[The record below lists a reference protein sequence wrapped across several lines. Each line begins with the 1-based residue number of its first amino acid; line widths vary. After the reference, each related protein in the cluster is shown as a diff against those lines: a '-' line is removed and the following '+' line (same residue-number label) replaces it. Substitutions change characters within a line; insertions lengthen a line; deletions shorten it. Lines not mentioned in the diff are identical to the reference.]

1 MPKGIVTTHQN
12 FASAA
17 TYQEEV
23 LRITPGTRV
32 FDFVSY
38 NFDVSWSNH
47 LQTLICG
54 GCLCVPSEEE
64 RRDDIASAFNR
75 MGCDY
80 AYFTP
85 SVVQSLDPSAFPG
98 LRVLAM
104 GGEPLQSR
112 EAARWPQLA
121 TDGGGIIGIYG
132 PAECAQAVSFMSLQT
147 TTTHNHVGHSFGAK
161 TWLVEPGR
169 PDRLAAIGTIGELM
183 IEGPTVSSGYFADP
197 ARTAA
202 AYIQDPAWLTDATA
216 AGHTGRKG
224 TLFLSGDL
232 LRYNP
237 DGSLTFMGRKD
248 DLVKLRGQRI
258 ELGEVEHHV
267 RSCLR
272 DPSECAGGIAA
283 EIITPRTSISPLLVV
298 FFGLARRGE
307 DELSAGERE
316 ARLSQVVQGLED
328 RLWNLLP
335 Q

>member
-17 TYQEEV
+17 THQKEV
-23 LRITPGTRV
+23 LRIRPGTRV

-54 GCLCVPSEEE
+54 GCLCVPSEQE

-85 SVVQSLDPSAFPG
+85 TVVQSLDPSAFPG

-112 EAARWPQLA
+112 EATRWPQLA
-121 TDGGGIIGIYG
+121 KDGGGIIGIYG

-147 TTTHNHVGHSFGAK
+147 TTTHNHVGHSYGAK

-183 IEGPTVSSGYFADP
+183 IEGPTVSRGYFADP
-197 ARTAA
+197 AKTAA
-202 AYIQDPAWLTDATA
+202 AYIQDPVWLADASA
-216 AGHTGRKG
+216 AGHIGRQG

-232 LRYNP
+232 LRYSP

-272 DPSECAGGIAA
+272 DPSLCVGGIAA
-283 EIITPRTSISPLLVV
+283 EIITPQNSTSPLLVV
-298 FFGLARRGE
+298 FFGLARPGE
-307 DELSAGERE
+307 NELSTEERE

-328 RLWNLLP
+328 KLWHLLP

>member
-1 MPKGIVTTHQN
+1 MTTHQN

-17 TYQEEV
+17 IHQKEV
-23 LRITPGTRV
+23 LRIRPGTRV

-54 GCLCVPSEEE
+54 GCLCVPSEQE
-64 RRDDIASAFNR
+64 RRNEIASAFNR
-75 MGCDY
+75 MSCDY

-85 SVVQSLDPSAFPG
+85 SVVQSLNPSALPG

-121 TDGGGIIGIYG
+121 KDEGGIIGIYG
-132 PAECAQAVSFMSLQT
+132 PAECAQAVSFMLLQT
-147 TTTHNHVGHSFGAK
+147 TTTHNHVGHSYGAK

-183 IEGPTVSSGYFADP
+183 VEGPTVSKEYFAD
-197 ARTAA
+197 AAKTTAS
-202 AYIQDPAWLTDATA
+202 YIQDPAWLIDASA
-216 AGHTGRKG
+216 AGRTGRKG
-224 TLFLSGDL
+224 TLFLTGDL

-258 ELGEVEHHV
+258 ELAEVEHHV

-272 DPSECAGGIAA
+272 DPTLCAGGIAA
-283 EIITPRTSISPLLVV
+283 EIITPQNSTSPLLVV
-298 FFGLARRGE
+298 FFGLARQDE
-307 DELSAGERE
+307 DELSVEE
-316 ARLSQVVQGLED
+316 LEVRLAQVVQGLED
-328 RLWNLLP
+328 KLWNLLP

>member
-1 MPKGIVTTHQN
+1 MPKGIVTSHQN

-17 TYQEEV
+17 SYQKEV
-23 LRITPGTRV
+23 LRIGRGTRV

-54 GCLCVPSEEE
+54 GCLCVPSEQE

-75 MGCDY
+75 MDCNY

-85 SVVQSLDPSAFPG
+85 SVLQALEPSDFPG

-112 EAARWPQLA
+112 EAARWPQLT

-132 PAECAQAVSFMSLQT
+132 PAECAQAVSFMSLHT
-147 TTTHNHVGHSFGAK
+147 NSAHNYVGHSYGAK

-183 IEGPTVSSGYFADP
+183 IEGPTVSTGYFADP
-197 ARTAA
+197 TKTKA
-202 AYIQDPAWLTDATA
+202 AYIRDPPWLINGSA
-216 AGHTGRKG
+216 AGHPGRKG
-224 TLFLSGDL
+224 TLYLTGDH

-237 DGSLTFMGRKD
+237 DGSLTFIGRKD

-267 RSCLR
+267 RSCLQ
-272 DPSECAGGIAA
+272 DPSLVAGAIVA
-283 EIITPRTSISPLLVV
+283 EIFTPRNSTSPLLVV
-298 FFGLARRGE
+298 FFGLARQ
-307 DELSAGERE
+307 DEVELLPEELA
-316 ARLSQVVQGLED
+316 ARLSQAAHGLED
-328 RLWNLLP
+328 KLWNLLP